1 MENHKQQQW
10 IDETCFFEDST
21 VPTRQTY
28 ANVTMVGEQKQNKKE
43 ENHENKNKKGK
54 TYHITNTMTVNI
66 GAPVSSSNIS

>member
-1 MENHKQQQW
+1 MLRGY
-10 IDETCFFEDST
+10 I
-21 VPTRQTY
+21 
-28 ANVTMVGEQKQNKKE
+28 MVGEQKQNKKE